1 MRPVVETKSGPVEG
15 LIEEF
20 NGIKGYSFRGIPYA
34 ADTSGNNRWRAPQDI
49 EPWVENFDAS
59 SFGPQCPQFRRGEE
73 RGDLEIRLRMHT
85 KLKYLKRNRRKNQ
98 KIV

>member
-34 ADTSGNNRWRAPQDI
+34 ADTSGNNSCYCLMCQLHK
-49 EPWVENFDAS
+49 E
-59 SFGPQCPQFRRGEE
+59 
-73 RGDLEIRLRMHT
+73 
-85 KLKYLKRNRRKNQ
+85 YL
-98 KIV
+98 